1 MKLQHLTVI
10 FIIIVLPI
18 TLILSAYTGAQIDIL
33 TLQNQYDD
41 MLLTATYDGIKAFQI
56 NASYNSLSNVS
67 DALREDVESAISAFM
82 QSLVVKMGVGGYDIN
97 HMKSYVPAILFTLY
111 DGYYIYTPA
120 KTTDAD
126 GKSTY
131 EYMLKP
137 YNYYTVR
144 YKQSDDYDVV
154 INYTLDNYIV
164 VYGWIGGEYKV
175 NSGYLVKNN
184 RQESGEIDGSETL
197 YEYAPYINKNI
208 SENKVIP
215 DVEYYK
221 NGNLPEK
228 ITADEYN
235 PEYLKI
241 HSGEKDTRTKS
252 LYPRNDN
259 YYVDSKSATKYYEEA
274 DTFTTWVE
282 KNLYWVTSNLA
293 MRNNEKLNET
303 YSEDIDYDEF
313 SETNKKPIF
322 KFNTTDNDPEDSTS
336 IFAQHK
342 TAVIRSSIQD
352 NLNQSITAYSQGN
365 SSTYDYKLPK
375 LDINEW
381 DMVSTNVCMLTFLQG
396 IPMKTKYYNNYAL
409 VQSTRNNLYVSQ
421 DSLYFISD
429 VNGDG
434 KADDG
439 YYHKID
445 CPELGKD
452 GGKITGYSNFDFLLK
467 KLNLKD
473 EDAYYKHYEQACYY
487 CIVDSVNY
495 EKKDWKNDTTLANR
509 RKAYYTALAREK
521 YRNYTATEHLK
532 YNVN

>member
-33 TLQNQYDD
+33 TLQNQYDS
-41 MLLTATYDGIKAFQI
+41 MLLTATYDGIKAFQL

-82 QSLVVKMGVGGYDIN
+82 QSLAVKMGVGGYNIN
-97 HMKSYVPAILFTLY
+97 HMKAYVPAILFTLY
-111 DGYYIYTPA
+111 DGYYIYAPT
-120 KTTDAD
+120 KVEKED
-126 GKSTY
+126 GTSTY

-144 YKQSDDYDVV
+144 YKKNADYDVV

-164 VYGWIGGEYKV
+164 VYGWINGEYVVK
-175 NSGYLVKNN
+175 SGYLVSNSKIEEI
-184 RQESGEIDGSETL
+184 ESSERL
-197 YEYAPYINKNI
+197 YEYAPYIGTATG
-208 SENKVIP
+208 SEVIIP
-215 DVEYYK
+215 EYNYTLS
-221 NGNLPEK
+221 NLPKE
-228 ITADEYN
+228 ITSQYYN
-235 PEYLKI
+235 PSVVNSSRDHY
-241 HSGEKDTRTKS
+241 
-252 LYPRNDN
+252 LYPRNNN
-259 YYVDSKSATKYYEEA
+259 YYVDPESAKKYCHEA
-274 DTFTTWVE
+274 IAFSTWAI
-282 KNLYWVTSNLA
+282 NATSGLGWIESNMA
-293 MRNNEKLNET
+293 MRNNKYLKET
-303 YSEDIDYDEF
+303 HSDDIDYDEF
-313 SETNKKPIF
+313 GDESNKKIF
-322 KFNTTDNDPEDSTS
+322 RFNTTDNDPEDSTS
-336 IFAQHK
+336 DFAQHK

-352 NLNQSITAYSQGN
+352 NLNQSITAYSEGN
-365 SSTYDYKLPK
+365 SSTYEYKLPK

-409 VQSTRNNLYVSQ
+409 VQSTRNNLYVSP

-429 VNGDG
+429 ANGDG

-452 GGKITGYSNFDFLLK
+452 GGKITGYSNFDFTLK

-473 EDAYYKHYEQACYY
+473 EKSYYKHYEQACYY
-487 CIVDSVNY
+487 CIVDSANY
-495 EKKDWKNDTTLANR
+495 ESVDWKSLENR

-521 YRNYTATEHLK
+521 YRRYTATEHLK
-532 YNVN
+532 YNVP

>member
-33 TLQNQYDD
+33 TLQNQYDS
-41 MLLTATYDGIKAFQI
+41 MLLTATYDGIKAFQL

-82 QSLVVKMGVGGYDIN
+82 QSLAVKMGVGGYNIN
-97 HMKSYVPAILFTLY
+97 QMKAYVPAILFTLY
-111 DGYYIYTPA
+111 DGYYIYAPT
-120 KTTDAD
+120 KVEKED
-126 GKSTY
+126 GTSTY

-144 YKQSDDYDVV
+144 YKNETGTKDVV

-164 VYGWIGGEYKV
+164 VYGWIDGNYVV
-175 NSGYLVKNN
+175 NSGYLVSNS
-184 RQESGEIDGSETL
+184 RAGDIESSEKL
-197 YEYAPYINKNI
+197 YEYAPITYIGGEKG
-208 SENKVIP
+208 VIP
-215 DVEYYK
+215 FKDGK
-221 NGNLPEK
+221 NTLIRE
-228 ITADEYN
+228 ITNEEYN
-235 PEYLKI
+235 PSKVDSSRTYYL
-241 HSGEKDTRTKS
+241 E
-252 LYPRNDN
+252 PRNDN
-259 YYVDSKSATKYYEEA
+259 YYVDPASATKYYEDA
-274 DTFTTWVE
+274 E
-282 KNLYWVTSNLA
+282 KFSGWVTTNLGWIKA
-293 MRNNEKLNET
+293 NMAVRNNQNLGEIH
-303 YSEDIDYDEF
+303 SGDIDYDEF
-313 SETNKKPIF
+313 TTNKEIF
-322 KFNTTDNDPEDSTS
+322 KFDEDNDPEDPES

-352 NLNQSITAYSQGN
+352 NLNQSITAYGQGN
-365 SSTYDYKLPK
+365 SSTYEYKLPK

-409 VQSTRNNLYVSQ
+409 VQSTRNNLYVSP

-429 VNGDG
+429 ANGDG
-434 KADDG
+434 EADDN

-445 CPELGKD
+445 CPHLGEN
-452 GGKITGYSNFDFLLK
+452 GGKITGYSNFDFTLK

-473 EDAYYKHYEQACYY
+473 EDSYYKHYEQACYY
-487 CIVDSVNY
+487 CIVDSANY
-495 EKKDWKNDTTLANR
+495 ESVDWKSLENR

-521 YRNYTATEHLK
+521 YRRYTATEHLK
-532 YNVN
+532 YNAP

>member
-1 MKLQHLTVI
+1 MKLQHLTII

-18 TLILSAYTGAQIDIL
+18 TLLLSAYTDAQIDIL

-41 MLLTATYDGIKAFQI
+41 MLLTATYDGIKAFQL

-82 QSLVVKMGVGGYDIN
+82 QSLSVKMGVGGYDIN
-97 HMKSYVPAILFTLY
+97 HMKGYIPAILFTLY
-111 DGYYIYTPA
+111 DGYYIYTPV
-120 KTTDAD
+120 KTTDED
-126 GKSTY
+126 NNTTY

-144 YKQSDDYDVV
+144 YKNETGTKDVV

-164 VYGWIGGEYKV
+164 VYGWIDGQYYVK
-175 NSGYLVKNN
+175 SGYLVSNN
-184 RQESGEIDGSETL
+184 RSADIESSERL
-197 YEYAPYINKNI
+197 YEYAPFKYTTGSDDITYPTYDNI
-208 SENKVIP
+208 RTMGLNPKE
-215 DVEYYK
+215 
-221 NGNLPEK
+221 
-228 ITADEYN
+228 ITSDYYN
-235 PEYLKI
+235 PDIKSTHEEY
-241 HSGEKDTRTKS
+241 

-259 YYVDSKSATKYYEEA
+259 YYVDPSSAQKYYSEA
-274 DTFTTWVE
+274 LEFTSWVNE
-282 KNLYWVTSNLA
+282 NLSWITSDMA
-293 MRNNEKLNET
+293 MRNADYLYKLYEENN
-303 YSEDIDYDEF
+303 DIDYDEF
-313 SETNKKPIF
+313 TIKKYIF
-322 KFNTTDNDPEDSTS
+322 RFNTTDNNPEDSNS

-352 NLNQSITAYSQGN
+352 NLNQSISTYSQG
-365 SSTYDYKLPK
+365 SASEYEYKLPK

-381 DMVSTNVCMLTFLQG
+381 NMLSTNVCMLTFLQG

-409 VQSTRNNLYVSQ
+409 VQSTRNNLYVSP

-429 VNGDG
+429 GDGDG

-445 CPELGKD
+445 CKYLND
-452 GGKITGYSNFDFLLK
+452 GGKITGYSNFDFVLK

-473 EDAYYKHYEQACYY
+473 ESDKAYYKHYEQACYY
-487 CIVDSVNY
+487 CIVDSANY
-495 EKKDWKNDTTLANR
+495 EKVSWQEVANR

-521 YRNYTATEHLK
+521 YRRYITTDHLE
-532 YNVN
+532 Y